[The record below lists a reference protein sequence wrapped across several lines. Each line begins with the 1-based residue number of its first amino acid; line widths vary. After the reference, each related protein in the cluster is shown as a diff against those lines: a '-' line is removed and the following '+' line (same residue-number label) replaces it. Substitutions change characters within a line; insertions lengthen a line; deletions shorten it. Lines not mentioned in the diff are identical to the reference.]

1 MSDTIIMYE
10 NGKAVGG
17 EGHPTNA
24 DEITFNNE
32 DTDLVSNKVGSA
44 IKEVNAKLVVKADKT
59 DIAPVESSSTASA
72 SHATGSQFYFNGQL
86 VTATVNISIGG
97 TIVLNGNCTLAD
109 SVTKQINDVISDVS
123 RLKGDIQVPATI
135 TTENAFCR
143 EIGRAVATILDNSS
157 VAKSVLWADHNIY
170 SLIATRRSVYI
181 TGLLSCQ
188 SSVLS
193 FSYTITSDTVSG
205 IKITGTAI

>member
-1 MSDTIIMYE
+1 MQKGVKMR
-10 NGKAVGG
+10 GVG
-17 EGHPTNA
+17 
-24 DEITFNNE
+24 NN
-32 DTDLVSNKVGSA
+32 
-44 IKEVNAKLVVKADKT
+44 
-59 DIAPVESSSTASA
+59 
-72 SHATGSQFYFNGQL
+72 
-86 VTATVNISIGG
+86 
-97 TIVLNGNCTLAD
+97 
-109 SVTKQINDVISDVS
+109 INDVFSDIS
-123 RLKGDIQVPATI
+123 RLKGDIAIPATI

-143 EIGRAVATILDNSS
+143 EIGRTVSTIPDNSS

-193 FSYTITSDTVSG
+193 FSYTTTSDTVSG